1 MLKRNSYMKV
11 TTQMVKELREATGA
25 GVLDAKKALEAA
37 DGNFEAAVD
46 ALRKKGA
53 ARAAKKAD
61 REAREGSIEVYSHL
75 ANRVGVMVEV
85 NCETDFVARNE
96 QFQELAHDIALH
108 IAAMSPKYLNREDV
122 LAGDLERELDVL
134 RDQARAEGK
143 PENIVEKIV
152 EGRVDQFYA
161 ETCLMEQPFVKD
173 EKKKISQLVMEAIQ
187 VLGENIVIRRFVRYE
202 LGESLD

>member
-1 MLKRNSYMKV
+1 MKV

-37 DGNFEAAVD
+37 NGNFEAAVD

-61 REAREGSIEVYSHL
+61 REAKEGVIEVYSHL

-108 IAAMSPKYLNREDV
+108 VAAMSPKYLTRDEV
-122 LAGDLERELDVL
+122 PTADLERELDVL

-152 EGRVDQFYA
+152 AGRVDKFYA

-173 EKKKISQLVMEAIQ
+173 DKKKISQLVTEAIQ
-187 VLGENIVIRRFVRYE
+187 TLGENIVIRRFVRYE

>member
-1 MLKRNSYMKV
+1 MKV
-11 TTQMVKELREATGA
+11 TTQMIKELRDATGA

-37 DGNFEAAVD
+37 DGNYEAAVD

-61 REAREGSIEVYSHL
+61 RAANEGVIEVYSHL

-85 NCETDFVARNE
+85 NCETDFVARNK

-108 IAAMSPKYLNREDV
+108 VAAMAPKYLTREEV
-122 LAGDLERELDVL
+122 PTTDLDRELDVL

-152 EGRVDQFYA
+152 SGRVDKFYA

-173 EKKKISQLVMEAIQ
+173 EKKKISQLVTEAIQ
-187 VLGENIVIRRFVRYE
+187 TLGENIVIRRFVRYE
-202 LGESLD
+202 LGESVD

>member
-1 MLKRNSYMKV
+1 MKV
-11 TTQMVKELREATGA
+11 TTQMVKELREATGS

-37 DGNFEAAVD
+37 NGNFEAAVD

-61 REAREGSIEVYSHL
+61 REAKEGVIEVYSHL

-108 IAAMSPKYLNREDV
+108 VAAMSPRYLTRDEV
-122 LAGDLERELDVL
+122 PTADLERELDVL
-134 RDQARAEGK
+134 REQARTEGK

-152 EGRVDQFYA
+152 EGRVDKFYA
-161 ETCLMEQPFVKD
+161 ETCLLEQPFVKD
-173 EKKKISQLVMEAIQ
+173 EKKKISQLVTEAIQ
-187 VLGENIVIRRFVRYE
+187 TLGENIVIRRFVRYE

>member
-1 MLKRNSYMKV
+1 M
-11 TTQMVKELREATGA
+11 TITIEMVKELREATGA

-37 DGNFEAAVD
+37 NGNFEVAVD

-61 REAREGSIEVYSHL
+61 RAANEGSIEVYSHL

-96 QFQELAHDIALH
+96 QFQEMAHDIALH
-108 IAAMSPKYLNREDV
+108 IAAMAPKYLTREEV
-122 LAGDLERELDVL
+122 PAGDLERELDVL

-152 EGRVDQFYA
+152 EGRVDKFYA

-173 EKKKISQLVMEAIQ
+173 EKKKISQLVTEAIQ
-187 VLGENIVIRRFVRYE
+187 TLGENIVIRRFVRYE

>member
-1 MLKRNSYMKV
+1 MKV
-11 TTQMVKELREATGA
+11 TIQMVKELRETTGA

-37 DGNFEAAVD
+37 NGNFEAAVD

-61 REAREGSIEVYSHL
+61 REANEGSIEVYSHL

-122 LAGDLERELDVL
+122 PAGDLERELDVL

-152 EGRVDQFYA
+152 EGRVDKFYA

-173 EKKKISQLVMEAIQ
+173 EKKKISQLVTEAIQ
-187 VLGENIVIRRFVRYE
+187 TLGENIVIRRFVRYE

>member
-1 MLKRNSYMKV
+1 MKV

-37 DGNFEAAVD
+37 DGNFDAAVD

-61 REAREGSIEVYSHL
+61 RQANEGVIEVYSHL
-75 ANRVGVMVEV
+75 ASRVGVMVEV

-96 QFQELAHDIALH
+96 QFQELAHDLALH
-108 IAAMSPKYLNREDV
+108 VAAMAPKYLNREDV
-122 LAGDLERELDVL
+122 PTADLDRELDVL

-152 EGRVDQFYA
+152 EGRVDKFYA
-161 ETCLMEQPFVKD
+161 ETCFMEQPFVKD

-187 VLGENIVIRRFVRYE
+187 TLGENIVVRRFIRYE

>member
-1 MLKRNSYMKV
+1 MKV
-11 TTQMVKELREATGA
+11 TTQMIKELRDATGA

-37 DGNFEAAVD
+37 DGNYEAAVD

-61 REAREGSIEVYSHL
+61 RAANEGVIEVYSHL

-108 IAAMSPKYLNREDV
+108 VAAMAPKYLTREEV
-122 LAGDLERELDVL
+122 PTADLDRELDIL

-152 EGRVDQFYA
+152 SGRVDKFYA

-173 EKKKISQLVMEAIQ
+173 EKKKISQLVTEAIQ
-187 VLGENIVIRRFVRYE
+187 TLGENIVIRRFVRYE
-202 LGESLD
+202 LGESVD